1 VRKVRLY
8 FVTVELLEKEL
19 RKNASK
25 EKAKILSRFFKTGPG
40 QYGAGDK
47 FLGIAV
53 PKQRAVAKQF
63 FDLNFNDLQK
73 LINSVYHEER
83 LTALLILV
91 LRYPRVDK
99 KEQEKIYKFYLKNTR
114 NINNWDL
121 VDLTAEKIIGPYLE
135 EKDKS
140 VLFKLARS
148 KNLWEK
154 RIAILSTFHYVK
166 KGESKL
172 TLQIAEI
179 LLNDD
184 HDLMHKAVG
193 WMLREVGKRCGEKEE
208 EEFLKKYYKKMPRTM
223 LRYAI
228 ERFAE
233 NKRLKYLK
241 NKI

>member
-1 VRKVRLY
+1 M
-8 FVTVELLEKEL
+8 TIELFKKEL
-19 RKNASK
+19 RKNASQ

-40 QYGAGDK
+40 QYGAGDR
-47 FLGIAV
+47 FLGITV
-53 PKQRAVAKQF
+53 PKQRSIAKQF
-63 FDLNFNDLQK
+63 FDLSLHDLQK
-73 LINSVYHEER
+73 LLNSVYHEER

-121 VDLTAEKIIGPYLE
+121 VDLTAEKIIGPCLE
-135 EKDKS
+135 GKDKS

-154 RIAILSTFHYVK
+154 RIAILSTFHYIK

-172 TLQIAEI
+172 TLQIAEM